1 MTLSALAEVRAVAAG
16 ITDVPGAVAAALS
29 VVQELGLPAESAVV
43 VHASNRL
50 AVRLMPAEVLA
61 RVAPDGHDA
70 AQFEVDL
77 ATRLAQTKS
86 PVAPIDPRVVPRVV
100 RRDGLAITLWTWFD
114 TQASANLDPAAY
126 AGALERLHR
135 GLRGLDVPTPHFL
148 DRVREAEAIVAN
160 HAPTPELTEA
170 DRALL
175 QRTLATTTA
184 AIAERGA
191 SEQPLHGEPH
201 PGNVLNT
208 KVGPLFIDLETCCR
222 GPIEFDLAHVPTAVS
237 DAYPNADQE
246 LVGICRLLVLAMVA
260 AWRFEPGDL
269 FPNGM
274 TAAHELLGALRA
286 GPPYPTLGQISG
298 LE

>member
-1 MTLSALAEVRAVAAG
+1 MAGG
-16 ITDVPGAVAAALS
+16 ITDVPGAVAAAKS
-29 VVQELGLPAESAVV
+29 VALELGLPAEKAVV

-50 AVRLMPAEVLA
+50 AVRLMPADVLA

-77 ATRLAQTKS
+77 ATRLAQTNS
-86 PVAPIDPRVVPRVV
+86 PVAPIDPRVPPRVV
-100 RRDGLAITLWTWFD
+100 RRDGLAITLWTWSD
-114 TQASANLDPAAY
+114 TEASANLDPAAY

-135 GLRGLDVPTPHFL
+135 GLRSVDAPTPHFL

-160 HAPTPELTEA
+160 HGPTPDLTEA
-170 DRALL
+170 DGDLL
-175 QRTLATTTA
+175 LRTFATTLS
-184 AIAERGA
+184 AIASRGA
-191 SEQPLHGEPH
+191 AEQPLHGEPH

-208 KVGPLFIDLETCCR
+208 KDGPLFIDLETCCR

-237 DAYPNADQE
+237 DAYPNADQA
-246 LVGICRLLVLAMVA
+246 LVGLCRLLVLAMVA

-274 TAAHELLGALRA
+274 AAARELLGALRA